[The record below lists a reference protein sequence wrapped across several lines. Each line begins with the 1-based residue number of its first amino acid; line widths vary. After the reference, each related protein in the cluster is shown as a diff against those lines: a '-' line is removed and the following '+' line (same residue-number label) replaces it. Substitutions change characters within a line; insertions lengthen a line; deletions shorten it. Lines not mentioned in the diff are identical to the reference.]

1 MLGKQYIAIVL
12 MMVFSGKLITVDSD
26 IIGLILKT
34 DEVVLL
40 NPFCEKKNNSLNKT
54 VDNIETSSPIQI
66 LKLARICSNNY
77 QFTEEIEIPETRDL
91 DFTKFVY
98 IRPLVISIHPGKL
111 YPPPKYS
118 IV

>member
-1 MLGKQYIAIVL
+1 MFEKQYIAIVL
-12 MMVFSGKLITVDSD
+12 LMVFSGKLVTVDSD
-26 IIGLILKT
+26 IIGLMLKT
-34 DEVVLL
+34 DQVVLL
-40 NPFCEKKNNSLNKT
+40 NPFCEKKDNNLKET
-54 VDNIETSSPIQI
+54 VHNIENSSPIQI

-77 QFTEEIEIPETRDL
+77 HFIVGKEIPETQDL
-91 DFTKFVY
+91 DFRKYVY

>member
-1 MLGKQYIAIVL
+1 MFEKQYIAIVL
-12 MMVFSGKLITVDSD
+12 LMVFSGKLVTVDSD
-26 IIGLILKT
+26 IIGLMLKT
-34 DEVVLL
+34 DQVVLL

-77 QFTEEIEIPETRDL
+77 QYTEEIEIPETRDL

-98 IRPLVISIHPGKL
+98 IRPLVIIIHPGKL

-118 IV
+118 VV